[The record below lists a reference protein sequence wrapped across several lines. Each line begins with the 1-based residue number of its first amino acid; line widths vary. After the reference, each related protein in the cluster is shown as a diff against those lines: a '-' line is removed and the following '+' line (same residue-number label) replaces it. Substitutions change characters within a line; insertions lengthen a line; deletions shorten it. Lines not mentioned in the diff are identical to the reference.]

1 MDEAEKM
8 IAEFCPKALS
18 KDRYEIHVGK
28 HLWEVDVFHDNLAPL
43 IVAEIELSTEDEVF
57 EFPECIG
64 REVSDDTEYYNSRLI
79 LKL

>member
-1 MDEAEKM
+1 M

-18 KDRYEIHVGK
+18 KYRYEIHVGK
-28 HLWEVDVFHDNLAPL
+28 HFWEVDVFHDNLAPL
-43 IVAEIELSTEDEVF
+43 IVAEIELSTEAEVF
-57 EFPECIG
+57 EFPEWIG